1 MPPRKRRSRNKS
13 PADIVAPGGGTQ
25 ADVDKLA
32 KNLGMGSDDVAA
44 ILNSE
49 GSGVPRRSRS
59 SGTTEAAAPIASS
72 AWADFMTDEGFA
84 NDSKE
89 SSKTEEEKPSK
100 RAKTIVN
107 ESDPREYVLPI
118 TIKNVKPGILAQTGS
133 LDSKMIGRTKRTLK
147 EDFDLQDP
155 TILGYESIF
164 EKKKIKV
171 IATSS
176 SACHSIVIDTD
187 GTAYAWGRNENG
199 QCGFGYTSTCVPVP
213 KKIEH
218 ASKFVAAAVGKS
230 HSILVTDDGICY
242 AVGWNK
248 YGQCGVNTSTEAINN
263 WKKCVF
269 AQASGVKIVQV
280 SSIHPTHCHYLC
292 KCVLN
297 ILACIRLHVER
308 TFLFY

>member
-59 SGTTEAAAPIASS
+59 SGATETAAPIASS

-89 SSKTEEEKPSK
+89 SAKTEEEKPSK

-107 ESDPREYVLPI
+107 ENDPREYKLPI
-118 TIKNVKPGILAQTGS
+118 TIKSVKPGILAQTGS
-133 LDSKMIGRTKRTLK
+133 LDSKMIGRTKRALK

-176 SACHSIVIDTD
+176 SACHSIVIDVD

-199 QCGFGYTSTCVPVP
+199 QCGFGYSSTCVPVP

-230 HSILVTDDGICY
+230 HSILVADDGICY

-263 WKKCVF
+263 LKKCVF
-269 AQASGVKIVQV
+269 AGATGVKIVQV
-280 SSIHPTHCHYLC
+280 SSIHVITSS
-292 KCVLN
+292 
-297 ILACIRLHVER
+297 
-308 TFLFY
+308 LFVQMCTKFYCMY